1 MENLDNKKEIATRVS
16 SDLRIHLSEELTD
29 KEMVMQIAD
38 RVERLLKADPDL
50 MMSYLYRLDV
60 TQKSIKAAIESN
72 PLPVHV
78 TFATLIWERQKQRI
92 ETKKKYRQDPIEGWE
107 F

>member
-1 MENLDNKKEIATRVS
+1 MDNTSDKKEIAERVS
-16 SDLRIHLSEELTD
+16 TDLRVHLSEELTD
-29 KEMVMQIAD
+29 KEMIMQIAD
-38 RVERLLKADPDL
+38 RVERLMKADPDL

-60 TQKSIKAAIESN
+60 TQKSIKTAIESN
-72 PLPVHV
+72 PMPVHV

-92 ETKKKYRQDPIEGWE
+92 ETKKKYKQYPIEGWE